1 MTRAIINTSKTY
13 SIQYKCNE
21 MKKNVK
27 PRRTYHS
34 TRRTQQA
41 SQTQRDI
48 VEAAR
53 QLFLKQGYAA
63 TSIAQIALTA
73 GVSVE
78 AIYATFGSKRAVL
91 ARLIDVSLGGDY
103 EAIPILDRDW
113 VEV

>member
-1 MTRAIINTSKTY
+1 
-13 SIQYKCNE
+13 

-78 AIYATFGSKRAVL
+78 AIYATFGSKRAPG
-91 ARLIDVSLGGDY
+91 AGGLGQGTTPERPAVVQSECIQAVAPD
-103 EAIPILDRDW
+103 EAKPVAAL
-113 VEV
+113 